1 MTERL
6 ICLLVGYVF
15 GLFQT
20 SYIIGKMH
28 KTDIREHGSGNAG
41 TTNALRTFGKKAGAM
56 TLLGDCLKCVLA
68 IVAVR
73 LIFRNSAA
81 DVMPLLAIY
90 AAAGCVL
97 GHNFPINLGFRGG
110 KGIAASVGFL
120 IAFDWRLFVLCAI
133 VFFVIFFLTHY
144 VSLCSLSCYMVALIA
159 LIVRG
164 EHGAYGMDR
173 SHTGDVRGDGVP
185 DLPCVLETQS
195 QYRETGTWRRKQST
209 CRKIKERLKG
219 SIYGKNQCIG
229 SRKLGNC
236 TFSPSEQ

>member
-1 MTERL
+1 MWAK
-6 ICLLVGYVF
+6 IVCLVIGYGF

-20 SYIIGKMH
+20 GYFYGKRNGI
-28 KTDIREHGSGNAG
+28 DIRKYGSGNAG

-68 IVAVR
+68 VVAVR
-73 LIFRNSAA
+73 LIFRDKSA
-81 DVMPLLAIY
+81 DMLPLLAIY

-144 VSLCSLSCYMVALIA
+144 VSLCSLSSYMVALIA

-173 SHTGDVRGDGVP
+173 PHTLEMYGVMVFLTCLAFWRHRANIVRLAHGEENK
-185 DLPCVLETQS
+185 VLVGKS
-195 QYRETGTWRRKQST
+195 K
-209 CRKIKERLKG
+209 KG
-219 SIYGKNQCIG
+219 
-229 SRKLGNC
+229 
-236 TFSPSEQ
+236 